1 MTQSEAWSIFQAVA
15 AAESP
20 EQAHEV
26 LVEALKSRREL
37 RCWLGQIGHR
47 QDTRLGEGK
56 SFDEYLEAVS
66 MSLWRRAKGRSY

>member
-1 MTQSEAWSIFQAVA
+1 MTQSEAWSIFQATV

-20 EQAHEV
+20 ERAYEV
-26 LVEALKSRREL
+26 LAGALKSRREL

-56 SFDEYLEAVS
+56 SFDEYVKAVS
-66 MSLWRRAKGRSY
+66 VSLWRRAKERSL